1 MTVGRWSRSEMVL
14 FEVGGLSMIII
25 IQPLL
30 TITLLSGDP
39 SHSLEV
45 PSDAKDWSDH
55 RCHPDFGGDS
65 SEVQELLKNV
75 QLQATKWAFAA
86 LLADGSVVAWGDPDS
101 GGDSSTVQNQLQY
114 LQQVDSCEVEDQL
127 QNMQEAQATQQ
138 EACAPIAADGS
149 VATWGDQDSA
159 SDSFKLEVW
168 LRLGDCSSCTA
179 EHGCAKKVARDG
191 SSTYPHSMQ
200 LLCPV
205 WGRGWTPEQGQWQ
218 VGFMVDMTSV
228 IRLSDMVWLAPS
240 QICCSRDHPS
250 WIYRILI
257 VG

>member
-1 MTVGRWSRSEMVL
+1 M
-14 FEVGGLSMIII
+14 
-25 IQPLL
+25 
-30 TITLLSGDP
+30 TLLNGDT

-45 PSDAKDWSDH
+45 LSDAKDL
-55 RCHPDFGGDS
+55 RRRTQALFGQRLLFVRRGGDDRIIAAIQISVAIALRSKSCWKTCS
-65 SEVQELLKNV
+65 SYRPQSGHLLHFW
-75 QLQATKWAFAA
+75 QMD
-86 LLADGSVVAWGDPDS
+86 LLWPGVILSS

-138 EACAPIAADGS
+138 EACAAIAADGS

-179 EHGCAKKVARDG
+179 EHGCAKKVAHG
-191 SSTYPHSMQ
+191 SGTYRHSMQ

-218 VGFMVDMTSV
+218 VGFMVDMASV
-228 IRLSDMVWLAPS
+228 IRLSDMVLLAPS
-240 QICCSRDHPS
+240 QICCSRDRPS
-250 WIYRILI
+250 WIHRILI